1 MNVVKIGKLLKL
13 NLKIY
18 SDLKI
23 ELVKNITKKLFSIDE
38 ENRLI
43 DLKMDFKPGLILS
56 AIFNDK
62 SLILKNLSKVKTSV
76 LERFNELF
84 SDKNILTLSED
95 TTNTFTSEN
104 KKELKNFANFRIIA
118 TSSLND
124 EIVLSEAIL
133 SRFTRINVGN
143 YSNEEEKIVLN
154 KKAGQ
159 DIKSINTFN
168 PQLILPEILNS
179 IKITNIVEYYRQNS
193 HDNNL
198 KLILY
203 LIENSKKENRI
214 DNKLNKKYGISEFKD
229 NEFPFDINYEDNKI
243 ISKRTGLS
251 YDYHNDDD
259 IPKNIY
265 FTKKFS
271 EICDLIHFVC
281 TLHIPLILEGE
292 TGQGKKTAIN
302 LMAKILNLEI
312 IHKVLSKS
320 TKSDELLMNMVIT
333 KTETNENYKNRN

>member
-1 MNVVKIGKLLKL
+1 MKLTSFKEPILLIGPTCYKTYAAKIILHNAAIVSLNRESTILQLLGSPFFFSKSEHRIFCITQIYEIL
-13 NLKIY
+13 GLPNLKQKVNECSKNWETFKIKFENEINQKIDKNQIY

-104 KKELKNFANFRIIA
+104 NKELKNFSDFRIIA

-143 YSNEEEKIVLN
+143 YTNEEEKIVLN
-154 KKAGQ
+154 KNAGQ
-159 DIKSINTFN
+159 DIESINTFN

-179 IKITNIVEYYRQNS
+179 IKIANTFR
-193 HDNNL
+193 
-198 KLILY
+198 
-203 LIENSKKENRI
+203 
-214 DNKLNKKYGISEFKD
+214 
-229 NEFPFDINYEDNKI
+229 
-243 ISKRTGLS
+243 
-251 YDYHNDDD
+251 
-259 IPKNIY
+259 
-265 FTKKFS
+265 
-271 EICDLIHFVC
+271 
-281 TLHIPLILEGE
+281 
-292 TGQGKKTAIN
+292 
-302 LMAKILNLEI
+302 
-312 IHKVLSKS
+312 
-320 TKSDELLMNMVIT
+320 
-333 KTETNENYKNRN
+333 